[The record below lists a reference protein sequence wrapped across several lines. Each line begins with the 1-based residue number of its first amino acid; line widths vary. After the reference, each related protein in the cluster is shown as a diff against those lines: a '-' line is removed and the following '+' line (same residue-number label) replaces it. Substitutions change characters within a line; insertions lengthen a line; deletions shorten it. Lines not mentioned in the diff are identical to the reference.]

1 MKLRN
6 YLDFLLKV
14 HFLSNSCTQ
23 ITKHWIH
30 YMYIFYIWRKARRL
44 RQNVELFLWNI
55 FQAAF
60 GSVLISLLLSM
71 ECIDGELRA
80 AAPESCWSSKDRS
93 PCAIP
98 EQICLA
104 QRAEN
109 ELWAERIWLKCQSTQ
124 SPVEFPQKRLLQQRI
139 VLTKE
144 SCCVE
149 FAATPCDKSPHTRL
163 SKIPVT
169 TWIMRY

>member
-1 MKLRN
+1 MKPRN
-6 YLDFLLKV
+6 YLDFRLKV
-14 HFLSNSCTQ
+14 HFLSNSCAQ
-23 ITKHWIH
+23 ITNHWIH
-30 YMYIFYIWRKARRL
+30 FMDIFYIWRKASRL
-44 RQNVELFLWNI
+44 RQIVELFLWSI

-71 ECIDGELRA
+71 ECVDGEQGA
-80 AAPESCWSSKDRS
+80 AVHESSWSSKECS

-109 ELWAERIWLKCQSTQ
+109 QLWAERVWLKCQSTQ

-144 SCCVE
+144 SCCVK
-149 FAATPCDKSPHTRL
+149 FAATTCDE
-163 SKIPVT
+163 
-169 TWIMRY
+169 